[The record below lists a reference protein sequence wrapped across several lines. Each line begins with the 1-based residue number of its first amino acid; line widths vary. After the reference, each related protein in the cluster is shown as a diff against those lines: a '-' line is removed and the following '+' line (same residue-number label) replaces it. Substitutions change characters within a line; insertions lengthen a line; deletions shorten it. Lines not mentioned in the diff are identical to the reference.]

1 MERLVTALRHSW
13 RNLALGGSLALLV
26 LVSAQCT
33 LINPKIRVTVTNSQ
47 EELMRDVTVTVTG
60 VHYDLGDIVAEASRS
75 IVVEPTG
82 ESDAVIRYREAD
94 GRVVDIEAG
103 AYMEPGYNGTIA
115 LTVYP
120 GGDAK
125 LDVRVRP

>member
-1 MERLVTALRHSW
+1 MERLVTALRDAW

-26 LVSAQCT
+26 LASAQCT

-60 VHYDLGDIVAEASRS
+60 AHYELGDIVAEASKS
-75 IVVEPTG
+75 VVVEPTG

-94 GRVVDIEAG
+94 GRVVDSETG
-103 AYMEPGYNGTIA
+103 A
-115 LTVYP
+115 
-120 GGDAK
+120 
-125 LDVRVRP
+125 

>member
-1 MERLVTALRHSW
+1 MERLVTALRDAW

-26 LVSAQCT
+26 LASAQCT

-60 VHYDLGDIVAEASRS
+60 AHYELGDIVAEASKS
-75 IVVEPTG
+75 VVVEPTG

-125 LDVRVRP
+125 LVVRVRP

>member
-1 MERLVTALRHSW
+1 MAYQLDVCRR
-13 RNLALGGSLALLV
+13 LALAGSLALLV
-26 LVSAQCT
+26 LASVQCT

-60 VHYDLGDIVAEASRS
+60 AHYELGDIVAEASKS
-75 IVVEPTG
+75 VVVEPTG
-82 ESDAVIRYREAD
+82 ESDALIKYREAN
-94 GRVVDIEAG
+94 GRVVEIEAG

-120 GGDAK
+120 GGDSK
-125 LDVRVRP
+125 LVVRVRP